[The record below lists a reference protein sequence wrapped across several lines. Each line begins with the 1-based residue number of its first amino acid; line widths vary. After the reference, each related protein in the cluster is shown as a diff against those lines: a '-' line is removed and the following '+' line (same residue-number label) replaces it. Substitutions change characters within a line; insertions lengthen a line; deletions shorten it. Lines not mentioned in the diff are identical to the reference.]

1 METASNQF
9 TLQGFLVNSWM
20 EYKHGLGYICNLVL
34 QSDGSLYLITV
45 QKKQIR
51 AEIMKY
57 KCGCLLIIS
66 GTCQTSN
73 KEMQLSANCISV
85 LDE

>member
-9 TLQGFLVNSWM
+9 TLQGFLLNSWM
-20 EYKHGLGYICNLVL
+20 EYKHDLGYICNLAL
-34 QSDGSLYLITV
+34 QSDGFLYLIIV
-45 QKKQIR
+45 QRKQIR

-66 GTCQTSN
+66 GTCHTSDR
-73 KEMQLSANCISV
+73 EIQLFANRISV
-85 LDE
+85 LDK